1 MSKLDDA
8 VVTGVRK
15 GQTAKECSYESGI
28 PTGTL
33 TNRAKRLGLAFK
45 WAKVAKIP
53 THMPIPPETVAKRH
67 RDTVRLLMTA
77 IESSLKAS
85 AGELP
90 DDHVSISLLVKALSA
105 ARIRNNLRS

>member
-8 VVTGVRK
+8 VVSGVRQ
-15 GQTAKECSYESGI
+15 GMTAKECSYA
-28 PTGTL
+28 TGFPPSTL

-53 THMPIPPETVAKRH
+53 THMAIPPQTVAKRH

-77 IESSLKAS
+77 IETSLKAS

-90 DDHVSISLLVKALSA
+90 DTHVSILPLVKALGT
-105 ARIRNNLRS
+105 ARRRNNLRA